1 MLAQRAHQVDLARSL
16 HALGARSRWTL
27 SIPNDAAVANAKKGL
42 LTKLGNTIHVEV
54 ESFSR
59 MASNNGAE
67 SDEFREIARL
77 LERVDFA

>member
-1 MLAQRAHQVDLARSL
+1 
-16 HALGARSRWTL
+16 
-27 SIPNDAAVANAKKGL
+27 VANAKKGL
-42 LTKLGNTIHVEV
+42 LTKLGNTIHAEV